1 MRIALAALLIL
12 AAPAAVFAAEPY
24 GKPGATPAPTA
35 TAAPEKK
42 EKAPAPEPGRN
53 ECVATA
59 EKDGAVLGTAQGDY
73 QACLRDLKAQ
83 VAAKCD
89 GTAKQIPFVLH
100 RGGQKPINT
109 AAICN

>member
-1 MRIALAALLIL
+1 MRTALAALLIL
-12 AAPAAVFAAEPY
+12 AAPAAVLAANPY
-24 GKPGATPAPTA
+24 GKASPSPTA

-42 EKAPAPEPGRN
+42 EKTPPPEPGRN

-59 EKDGAVLGTAQGDY
+59 EKDGAVLGTSTGDY

-100 RGGQKPINT
+100 RGGQKPITT
-109 AAICN
+109 AAICD